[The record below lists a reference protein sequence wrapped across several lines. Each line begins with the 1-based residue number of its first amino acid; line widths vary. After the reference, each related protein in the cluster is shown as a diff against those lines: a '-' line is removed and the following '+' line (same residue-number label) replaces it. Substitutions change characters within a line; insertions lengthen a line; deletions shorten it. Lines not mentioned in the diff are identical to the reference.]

1 MSTSLS
7 RSSRPDSVVGKI
19 GWVIRKVAS
28 LPLFELTWALPAWVL
43 LGLTRAVVLKVPFR
57 KLTPRL
63 GVRAGN
69 TPWVPLLTP
78 RQEHRADRIGRVVRR
93 SAMFTPWESNCF
105 NQAITARILLGLYRV
120 PYCLIFGA
128 RLTSDGRTIDGKE
141 LNAHAWVAAGRIRVT
156 GATSFGHY
164 PVVGCFV
171 SPPLAKVMGLEPA
184 VPDRNDAGS
193 TRRPAR

>member
-1 MSTSLS
+1 MS
-7 RSSRPDSVVGKI
+7 RSSRPDSVPGKI
-19 GWVIRKVAS
+19 GWAIRKVVS
-28 LPLFELTWALPAWVL
+28 LPLFELAWAFPAWVL

-63 GVRAGN
+63 GIHAGN

-78 RQEHRADRIGRVVRR
+78 RQEQRADRIGRVVRR
-93 SAMFTPWESNCF
+93 SAMFTPWTSNCF
-105 NQAITARILLGLYRV
+105 NQALTARILLGLYRV

-128 RLTSDGRTIDGKE
+128 RLSSDGRATDGKE

-156 GATSFGHY
+156 GATSFDRF

-171 SPPLAKVMGLEPA
+171 SPPLARAMNLKRAPSA
-184 VPDRNDAGS
+184 RNGS
-193 TRRPAR
+193 VKPLRPAR